1 MKLSFLL
8 REISYE
14 RRTAGDC
21 EITGLCTD
29 SRSACDGDLFFC
41 YAGTRVDSHRF
52 AKDAESRGAAAVVCE
67 RECGVSCPQI
77 IVKNGREAMAH
88 ISAAFYNH
96 PERDLKIVGVTGTNG
111 KTTVSHMLRS
121 ILEEGG
127 IKSGLI
133 GTLGAKY
140 GNKFVAPAL
149 TTPDPVF
156 LFSLLAD
163 MKKEGVTTVV
173 TEVSAH
179 ALALG
184 KVSPIAFEIAVFT
197 NLTQDHLDFFGDM
210 KRYGN
215 AKKLLFQREKC
226 RFAVLNADDPFSREL
241 YDKNVPSVSYGL
253 ENPAE
258 VFAVIESET
267 ARGSRVVLNLSD
279 ELCETAIGMTGRH
292 NVYNAMAAAAC
303 AKRLGL
309 GVEEIARGLARCKG
323 VDGRL
328 EWVASFRGADIFV
341 DFAHTP
347 DGLEKSLSALREH
360 CTGKLVCLFGCGG
373 NRDAGKRPLMG
384 ETAAKYCD
392 FAVITSDNPRY
403 EDPCDILAQVEA
415 GYKRY
420 SKRYVSVEERE
431 KGTEYAVNLLT
442 AGDIL
447 LIAGK
452 GGETYQEIMGIK
464 YSYNDKAVINSILG
478 KLKQ

>member
-1 MKLSFLL
+1 MKLSELL
-8 REISYE
+8 REIPYE

-21 EITGLCTD
+21 EISGLCTD
-29 SRSACDGDLFFC
+29 SRSASEGDLFFC
-41 YAGTRVDSHRF
+41 FRGTRVDSHRF
-52 AKDAESRGAAAVVCE
+52 AKDAVARGAAAVVCE

-77 IVKNGREAMAH
+77 IVKNGREAMAF
-88 ISAAFYNH
+88 IAAAFYGH
-96 PERDLKIVGVTGTNG
+96 PERDLKIIGVTGTNG
-111 KTTVSHMLRS
+111 KTTVTHMLRS
-121 ILEEGG
+121 ILEECG

-140 GNKFVAPAL
+140 GNKSVAPAL

-163 MKKEGVTTVV
+163 MKKEGVTTVAA
-173 TEVSAH
+173 EVSAH

-184 KVSPIAFEIAVFT
+184 KVSPIVFEISVFT
-197 NLTQDHLDFFGDM
+197 NLTQDHLDFFGNM
-210 KRYGN
+210 KAYGE
-215 AKKLLFQREKC
+215 AKKLLFRREHC
-226 RFAVLNADDPFSREL
+226 RNAVLNSDDPFSRGL
-241 YDKNVPSVSYGL
+241 YDKKIPSVTYGL
-253 ENPAE
+253 ENPAD
-258 VFAVIESET
+258 VFAVVESET
-267 ARGSRVVLNLSD
+267 ARGSRIVLNMND
-279 ELCETAIGMTGRH
+279 ELCETTVSMTGRH
-292 NVYNAMAAAAC
+292 NVYNAMAAAAS
-303 AKRLGL
+303 AKLLGA
-309 GVEEIARGLARCKG
+309 GAEEIARGLARCKG

-360 CTGKLVCLFGCGG
+360 CAGKLVCLFGCGG

-403 EDPCDILAQVEA
+403 EDPCAILSEVEA
-415 GYKRY
+415 GYRRY

-431 KGTEYAVNLLT
+431 KGTEYALNLLT
-442 AGDIL
+442 KGDIL
-447 LIAGK
+447 LVAGK

-464 YSYNDKAVINSILG
+464 YSYNDKAVIKSCIG
-478 KLKQ
+478 KLK